1 MFNKHKELIMTET
14 KSVTPES
21 NICKNSIEF
30 IRSILQNELKNPLG
44 SFLSKE
50 KSFDM
55 SNHETQKIWSFII
68 VKAFE
73 KDSSFIPLAIHL
85 LDTKFVTP
93 PEGMAKVAALHHIQV
108 KKIYD
113 TYTQPL
119 EEINKIMSEFHFNE
133 GKLVAKNDKVD
144 ELLLLYETVFKNST
158 KEELKAI
165 DSIFDNPTLAE
176 YKKLL
181 PPIVL
186 SAINED
192 VEGNIVANKKSNKP

>member
-1 MFNKHKELIMTET
+1 MTET

>member
-1 MFNKHKELIMTET
+1 MFNKHKEIIMTE
-14 KSVTPES
+14 KIPVTPEN
-21 NICKNSIEF
+21 NICKNSVEF
-30 IRSILQNELKNPLG
+30 IRAILQDEFKNPLG
-44 SFLSKE
+44 SFLSRE
-50 KSFDM
+50 KTFDT
-55 SNHETQKIWSFII
+55 SNPETQKIWSFII

-85 LDTKFVTP
+85 LDTKFVAP

-108 KKIYD
+108 KKIYN

-119 EEINKIMSEFHFNE
+119 EEINKTMRDFHFNE
-133 GKLVAKNDKVD
+133 VKLVAKNDKVD

-176 YKKLL
+176 YKQLL

-186 SAINED
+186 SAIND
-192 VEGNIVANKKSNKP
+192 DLEGNKIANKKSNKP